1 LKRGVEIDGQG
12 RSHAGE
18 GLRPEVRGDADMQAR
33 HVSGKWEGRR
43 YPFEIR
49 PCWAVGR
56 IEAWAGS
63 FPGGP
68 FLFLLFFF
76 LFLFCFLI

>member
-1 LKRGVEIDGQG
+1 
-12 RSHAGE
+12 
-18 GLRPEVRGDADMQAR
+18 VRGDADMQAR

-68 FLFLLFFF
+68 FLFFYFF
-76 LFLFCFLI
+76 LFSFSSFLNCFMELAKNASNHFKPLSEVF